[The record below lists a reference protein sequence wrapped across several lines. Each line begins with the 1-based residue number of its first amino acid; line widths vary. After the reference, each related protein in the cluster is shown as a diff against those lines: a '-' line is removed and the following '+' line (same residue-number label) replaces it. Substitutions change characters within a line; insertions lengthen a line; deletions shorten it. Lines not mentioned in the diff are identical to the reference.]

1 MKMLLIFE
9 AVLEVSPLFLLFIGA
24 TLLGLGGF
32 FSFIIVVVIWGVTLS
47 VSSAAR
53 RKIISVKGTI
63 SKWAQ
68 SWRGGLLE
76 VMIWAS
82 YQEFRIY
89 QVFMANFCFKTG
101 SISIIFDIL
110 KMRYSII
117 YYCTAMAIIFLVAYK
132 SHVGTS
138 KTEKWSSAL
147 YYTFTNA
154 VNASRCPL
162 IHTGRNVSQMMA
174 VTTTWVI
181 LNTTVMVVGM
191 IWVGI
196 PSYHLGKFSSHNYE
210 HINVIHKCII
220 LLLGP
225 ISILV
230 TKRKENE
237 GPDEEAFHAMNDFD
251 KFKFTLMVDGPRYP
265 FPPHLMGS
273 LSS

>member
-1 MKMLLIFE
+1 MLLVLE
-9 AVLEVSPLFLLFIGA
+9 AALEVSPLFLLFLGA
-24 TLLGLGGF
+24 TLLGWKYF
-32 FSFIIVVVIWGVTLS
+32 FSFITVVVIWVVTLYA
-47 VSSAAR
+47 SSAAR
-53 RKIISVKGTI
+53 LKIIGVKRAV
-63 SKWAQ
+63 SKWGQ

-76 VMIWAS
+76 VMFWAS

-101 SISIIFDIL
+101 SISIIFEIFNAKYL
-110 KMRYSII
+110 ALYC
-117 YYCTAMAIIFLVAYK
+117 CTAMAIIFLVAYK

-138 KTEKWSSAL
+138 KTEKWMSAL

-162 IHTGRNVSQMMA
+162 VHTGRNVSQMMA
-174 VTTTWVI
+174 VTATWVI
-181 LNTTVMVVGM
+181 LNTTVMIVGM

-196 PSYHLGKFSSHNYE
+196 PSYHLGKFSSHNFEY
-210 HINVIHKCII
+210 INVIHKCII

-237 GPDEEAFHAMNDFD
+237 TPDAEAFDAMSDFD

-265 FPPHLMGS
+265 FPPHIQAS

>member
-9 AVLEVSPLFLLFIGA
+9 AALEVSPLFLLFLGA
-24 TLLGLGGF
+24 TLFGYF
-32 FSFIIVVVIWGVTLS
+32 FAFIIVVGIWS
-47 VSSAAR
+47 AAIYISSAAR
-53 RKIISVKGTI
+53 LKIRSVKRTL
-63 SKWAQ
+63 SSWAQ
-68 SWRGGLLE
+68 YWRGGLLE

-101 SISIIFDIL
+101 SISIIFEIL
-110 KMRYSII
+110 NIRYCII
-117 YYCTAMAIIFLVAYK
+117 YCCTAMAIIFLVAYK

-138 KTEKWSSAL
+138 RTEKWLSAL

-196 PSYHLGKFSSHNYE
+196 PSYHLGKFSSHKFG

-237 GPDEEAFHAMNDFD
+237 VIDREAFEALSDFD
-251 KFKFTLMVDGPRYP
+251 KFKFTLMVDGPRHP
-265 FPPHLMGS
+265 LPPHLR
-273 LSS
+273 